1 MINLEKMK
9 HEKCHPPFK
18 KTCPCNILPV
28 PPPPPPPN
36 QNFKKGWEG
45 VPTMTVTPKGY

>member
-28 PPPPPPPN
+28 PPPPY
-36 QNFKKGWEG
+36 QNLLKGWEG
-45 VPTMTVTPKGY
+45 VPTMTVTPKWY